1 MIPASGY
8 GRRMDTLETMERCYR
23 QTQSVVDALTSEHA
37 DLPTPCPLFDVRALF
52 VHVIGVLDMFTAAL
66 QDVPYAARGGEV
78 FDGDPLATYR
88 AAVDANLVAWR
99 ARENLDGTI
108 TLPFGTIPA
117 AMGAR
122 LSTVDVLVHGW
133 DFARASGQSTALP
146 DDLAADA
153 LGFVQQMLRP
163 EMRKDTPDAS
173 FGLEVDVPADA
184 SITDRLVAFVG
195 RSPS

>member
-1 MIPASGY
+1 
-8 GRRMDTLETMERCYR
+8 MDTLEAMERCYR
-23 QTQSVVDALTSEHA
+23 QTESVVGALGPQHA

-66 QDVPYAARGGEV
+66 HDEPYSERGGEL

-88 AAVDANLVAWR
+88 ATVDTNLAAWR
-99 ARENLDGTI
+99 ARENLDGTL

-133 DFARASGQSTALP
+133 DFASATGQATSLP
-146 DDLAADA
+146 EDLAADS

-163 EMRKDTPDAS
+163 EMRKDAADAS
-173 FGLEVDVPADA
+173 FGLEVEVPPDA
-184 SITDRLVAFVG
+184 PTSDRLVAFLG
-195 RSPS
+195 RRPA